1 MIRLPPRS
9 TRTDTLFPYTTL
21 FRSVPSSGRR
31 ARQARNE
38 PGNAAPIALI
48 VGAEACDRI
57 AFLGAGETHIHDDQ
71 HRKHEERQQRRPL
84 QQEPEHHEYEAEIL
98 RVTDR
103 AIGAR
108 RRQHAVALGDVECLP
123 GRSDQDEAAT
133 DKREA
138 EQMKRTEMRISTP
151 AEQFFEKMA
160 GIVRKP
166 IDARIAAL

>member
-1 MIRLPPRS
+1 MRIS
-9 TRTDTLFPYTTL
+9 DW
-21 FRSVPSSGRR
+21 SSDVCSSD
-31 ARQARNE
+31 
-38 PGNAAPIALI
+38 L
-48 VGAEACDRI
+48 
-57 AFLGAGETHIHDDQ
+57 
-71 HRKHEERQQRRPL
+71 
-84 QQEPEHHEYEAEIL
+84 IL

-160 GIVRKP
+160 GIVRRSEERRVGKVCQYV
-166 IDARIAAL
+166 

>member
-1 MIRLPPRS
+1 MVRCRQKTAYEMRIS
-9 TRTDTLFPYTTL
+9 DW
-21 FRSVPSSGRR
+21 SSDVCSSD
-31 ARQARNE
+31 
-38 PGNAAPIALI
+38 L
-48 VGAEACDRI
+48 I
-57 AFLGAGETHIHDDQ
+57 AFLGAGETHIHYDQ

>member
-1 MIRLPPRS
+1 MRIS
-9 TRTDTLFPYTTL
+9 DW
-21 FRSVPSSGRR
+21 SSDVCSSD
-31 ARQARNE
+31 
-38 PGNAAPIALI
+38 L
-48 VGAEACDRI
+48 
-57 AFLGAGETHIHDDQ
+57 
-71 HRKHEERQQRRPL
+71 KHEERQQRRPL